1 MVDLYKLPGS
11 ATKGFSVTWSNICS
25 KFYNSFLCL
34 LKYCFCLR
42 ILKFLAE
49 VGDFCFS
56 ILMEDGSDL
65 VTSFENLEVSFL
77 YLLNWLAKQK
87 FFICYFKK
95 LNLSHSS
102 LIPCSFF
109 FLVLFFPLCSILDSF
124 YCYVLKFTFIFF
136 SPAVSNLVFNSPSVF
151 FISGSDFFFF

>member
-1 MVDLYKLPGS
+1 MQLHCIVGFYNNFFDSSFCRKKCWKKSMVDLYKLPGS

-65 VTSFENLEVSFL
+65 VTSFENWKYHFCTYSTGLQNKNFL
-77 YLLNWLAKQK
+77 SVILKNW
-87 FFICYFKK
+87 ICPTAHWYPV
-95 LNLSHSS
+95 H
-102 LIPCSFF
+102 FF
-109 FLVLFFPLCSILDSF
+109 F
-124 YCYVLKFTFIFF
+124 
-136 SPAVSNLVFNSPSVF
+136 
-151 FISGSDFFFF
+151 